1 MRGATLAELAAVAGI
16 DPAGLS
22 ATVTRFNHWAEQGTD
37 PEFGKGGDAYQRFNG
52 DKRHGP
58 NPCVAPICKPPF
70 YAVRIVPGD
79 LGTFM
84 GLKTDRRGR
93 VLGEFGPI
101 GGLYAVGNDAASVF
115 AGAYPGPGS
124 TIGPAIA
131 FAYLAAMDIG
141 SE

>member
-1 MRGATLAELAAVAGI
+1 
-16 DPAGLS
+16 
-22 ATVTRFNHWAEQGTD
+22 
-37 PEFGKGGDAYQRFNG
+37 
-52 DKRHGP
+52 
-58 NPCVAPICKPPF
+58 
-70 YAVRIVPGD
+70 
-79 LGTFM
+79 
-84 GLKTDRRGR
+84 